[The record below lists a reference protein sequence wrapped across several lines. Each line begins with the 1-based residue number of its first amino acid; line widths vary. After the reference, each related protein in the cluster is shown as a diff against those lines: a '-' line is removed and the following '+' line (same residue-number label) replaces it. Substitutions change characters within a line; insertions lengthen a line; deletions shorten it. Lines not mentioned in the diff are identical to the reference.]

1 MHYSQVVR
9 VFTTQMKSCFDI
21 PWQTNRPQKG
31 SGSGVYLGNNEIL
44 TGAHVINQATFIQVQ
59 KLSSPNKAI
68 AKIKSICHDCDLAL
82 LHVEDESFLED
93 LVPAEVGELPELN
106 DQVKVIGF
114 PMGGEQVS
122 ITNGVVSRV
131 DMNTYS
137 HSWRYLLCIT
147 IDAAINPGNSG
158 GPVFGLNGEIVG
170 VAFQKNMNAENCGQ
184 MVPPPVIHTFL
195 KEARSGKEF
204 VSFPSLGIL
213 MQALENKELRHYF
226 KVPQDES
233 GMLINTVSFDSSCY
247 TILKPGDILH
257 QIGPYPISNM
267 GTIMYSG
274 KHRTKS
280 AAALSDLCVGDSI
293 TLKFSRQG
301 EMHTQDVIL
310 KPMSVLAPSEEGIAN
325 RYLIYGGLVFQPLT
339 RKYLQ
344 TWKRLHQ
351 APPPLRYFYS
361 AQEKTE
367 ECQEIIVLAH
377 ILSDEV
383 NVGYEDF
390 HYEIITEMN
399 GIALRDL
406 EHLHQLLEGT
416 QGQIRLR
423 TAEANWIILNGDL
436 VAQRNQIILDR
447 YQIPKAA
454 HLDTAP
460 LY

>member
-1 MHYSQVVR
+1 
-9 VFTTQMKSCFDI
+9 
-21 PWQTNRPQKG
+21 
-31 SGSGVYLGNNEIL
+31 
-44 TGAHVINQATFIQVQ
+44 
-59 KLSSPNKAI
+59 
-68 AKIKSICHDCDLAL
+68 
-82 LHVEDESFLED
+82 
-93 LVPAEVGELPELN
+93 
-106 DQVKVIGF
+106 
-114 PMGGEQVS
+114 
-122 ITNGVVSRV
+122 
-131 DMNTYS
+131 
-137 HSWRYLLCIT
+137 
-147 IDAAINPGNSG
+147 
-158 GPVFGLNGEIVG
+158 
-170 VAFQKNMNAENCGQ
+170 
-184 MVPPPVIHTFL
+184 
-195 KEARSGKEF
+195 
-204 VSFPSLGIL
+204 
-213 MQALENKELRHYF
+213 
-226 KVPQDES
+226 
-233 GMLINTVSFDSSCY
+233 
-247 TILKPGDILH
+247 
-257 QIGPYPISNM
+257 
-267 GTIMYSG
+267 
-274 KHRTKS
+274 
-280 AAALSDLCVGDSI
+280 
-293 TLKFSRQG
+293 
-301 EMHTQDVIL
+301 
-310 KPMSVLAPSEEGIAN
+310 MSVLAPSEEGIAN

-406 EHLHQLLEGT
+406 EHLHQLLEKT

-454 HLDTAP
+454 HLDTDP